1 MSIDTNTLISAATSA
16 IVAASAILIYNYFT
30 NRKAEY
36 SDKINYRFRKKIKE
50 CFEQVGI
57 KTEMKDDVMY
67 AKYKNVQFQVDVLE
81 TPYHGHARLYIS
93 HKSQNKELLQPVS
106 NIGEAMI
113 ANTLSYNFPE
123 LNIFMSDDKTIC
135 RYHVDITNPEHAVY
149 EIKCIHAR
157 ITEVY
162 DIQQQ
167 IAAKAAIDFPDQRKN
182 KREQK
187 IGFIQH
193 AG

>member
-1 MSIDTNTLISAATSA
+1 MSIDTNTLISAVTSA

-36 SDKINYRFRKKIKE
+36 SEKINYRFRKKIKE
-50 CFEQVGI
+50 CFEQAGI
-57 KTEMKDDVMY
+57 KTEMNDDVMY
-67 AKYKNVQFQVDVLE
+67 AKYKDVQFQVDVLE
-81 TPYHGHARLYIS
+81 TPYHGHARLYLTHTCQNEES
-93 HKSQNKELLQPVS
+93 LKSVS

-113 ANTLSYNFPE
+113 ANTLNYYFGD
-123 LNIFMSDDKTIC
+123 LNIFMSDDQMIC
-135 RYHVDITNPEHAVY
+135 RYHVDITNPEYAVY
-149 EIKCIHAR
+149 EIKGIHAR

-167 IAAKAAIDFPDQRKN
+167 IAAKAAIDFPDQRKD
-182 KREQK
+182 KKERK